1 MKILVIE
8 KVVSTT
14 VVTDESNYIRYGKN
28 CWMVQMD
35 ESDEPVCEDRK
46 LEGLYQE
53 YIKEHPDEI

>member
-1 MKILVIE
+1 
-8 KVVSTT
+8 
-14 VVTDESNYIRYGKN
+14 VTDESNYIRYGKN